1 MKHLPIYLLYLS
13 LTLHARAYSEEE
25 LVTWHT
31 EAVTLMRADA
41 DYIETYKLS
50 ERTAVVAYLASAGYA
65 LKDAEPEIYNLG
77 VQGINTATLM
87 SADGLVCPP
96 WEVLLTTVLGGIGAP
111 VPIVYETELYGLVVR
126 NHSAGRIL
134 MSRLT
139 GVEGITSSL
148 SSLKLKE

>member
-1 MKHLPIYLLYLS
+1 MLFNGFCSSVEWYCTHLFYFVCLNNRIYHNDLFHYIKAIKHCFFIFCRR
-13 LTLHARAYSEEE
+13 H
-25 LVTWHT
+25 
-31 EAVTLMRADA
+31 
-41 DYIETYKLS
+41 
-50 ERTAVVAYLASAGYA
+50 
-65 LKDAEPEIYNLG
+65 PEIYNLG
-77 VQGINTATLM
+77 VQGINRATLM

-139 GVEGITSSL
+139 GVEGITRCL